1 MPRTS
6 SGFELVWVCYT
17 SRRAA
22 QTQAL
27 LRLRPPA
34 FHHLQL
40 LSPASAVGIAAP
52 ARSAFARAGS
62 IRKQYTFAVIGYV
75 VMPEHVHLL
84 LGEPET
90 RNISVAIKAL
100 KQSIARRVLRALR
113 KQTSQIELFAAG
125 PPLRFW
131 QARFYD
137 FNVWSSKKLTE
148 KLRYMHRNPVK
159 RGLVLTPDV
168 ALVQFSALCLRRER
182 TGGDQCHAAAR
193 LAATVACRCG
203 IESQTNKLVWGPIHL
218 RVPAHKREAVCLGH
232 SPSID
237 R

>member
-1 MPRTS
+1 M
-6 SGFELVWVCYT
+6 SGFATLPAVPRKLKRYDGYRHLHFITFSCYHRLPLLALPH
-17 SRRAA
+17 RRDL
-22 QTQAL
+22 L
-27 LRLRPPA
+27 LRALE
-34 FHHLQL
+34 
-40 LSPASAVGIAAP
+40 ST
-52 ARSAFARAGS
+52 
-62 IRKQYTFAVIGYV
+62 RKQYTFAVIGYV